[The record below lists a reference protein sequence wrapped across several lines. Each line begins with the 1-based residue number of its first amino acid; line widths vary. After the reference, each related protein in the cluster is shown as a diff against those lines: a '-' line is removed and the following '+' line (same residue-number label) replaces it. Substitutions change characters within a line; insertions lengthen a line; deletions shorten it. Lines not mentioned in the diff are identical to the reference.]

1 MSIILMTTLF
11 YKALILQGEIWCWSL
26 LGLKELKVTCFEK
39 RSLNNPTII
48 TWMGGRSHYKFYG
61 GGVWTSWFK
70 IMFTANVKIQHFI
83 VSGGSRS
90 GGVSPPPP
98 LFLDRTST
106 EVLLL
111 VVKSWKLERYIV
123 MLLKKPSALPWSFKP
138 QYQHAYSSHCFYTS
152 AGENLFK
159 HKEAS
164 LWWSFPSFSWPVCLI
179 RQCYY
184 WAKLDAG
191 HFWPGALRVK

>member
-90 GGVSPPPP
+90 GGVPPPP

-106 EVLLL
+106 EVLLS

-123 MLLKKPSALPWSFKP
+123 MLLKKPNGLPWSFKP
-138 QYQHAYSSHCFYTS
+138 QYQHAYSSS
-152 AGENLFK
+152 ALF
-159 HKEAS
+159 
-164 LWWSFPSFSWPVCLI
+164 LYI
-179 RQCYY
+179 RWREFVQT
-184 WAKLDAG
+184 
-191 HFWPGALRVK
+191 

>member
-1 MSIILMTTLF
+1 MV
-11 YKALILQGEIWCWSL
+11 W
-26 LGLKELKVTCFEK
+26 EK
-39 RSLNNPTII
+39 IP
-48 TWMGGRSHYKFYG
+48 GRSHYKFYG

-70 IMFTANVKIQHFI
+70 IIFTANVKIQHFI

-90 GGVSPPPP
+90 RGVPPPN
-98 LFLDRTST
+98 LFLDQTCS

-111 VVKSWKLERYIV
+111 LVKSWKLERHIV
-123 MLLKKPSALPWSFKP
+123 LLMKKPSGLPWSFKP
-138 QYQHAYSSHCFYTS
+138 QYQYAYSSHCFDTS

-159 HKEAS
+159 DKDIS

-184 WAKLDAG
+184 WEKLDAG
-191 HFWPGALRVK
+191 HFWPGALGLNKK

>member
-70 IMFTANVKIQHFI
+70 IIFTANVKIQHFI

-90 GGVSPPPP
+90 RGVPPPPP
-98 LFLDRTST
+98 LFLNRTST

-111 VVKSWKLERYIV
+111 LVKSWKLESYIV
-123 MLLKKPSALPWSFKP
+123 LLLKKPSALPWSFKP
-138 QYQHAYSSHCFYTS
+138 QYQHAYSSS
-152 AGENLFK
+152 ALF
-159 HKEAS
+159 
-164 LWWSFPSFSWPVCLI
+164 LYI
-179 RQCYY
+179 RWREFVQT
-184 WAKLDAG
+184 
-191 HFWPGALRVK
+191 